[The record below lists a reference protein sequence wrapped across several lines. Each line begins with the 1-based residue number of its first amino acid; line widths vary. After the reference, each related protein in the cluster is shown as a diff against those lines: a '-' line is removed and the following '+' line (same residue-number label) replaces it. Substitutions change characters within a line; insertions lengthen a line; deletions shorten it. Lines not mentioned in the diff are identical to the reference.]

1 MLFDAVL
8 GYTHTHT
15 PTHTCARTHAHYY
28 FALHVGFRS
37 GLVLMPLRDSSKNSS
52 KNLVGVGWIRARVR
66 GWGWLNLGALLK
78 ECAFVGGYSQSGGI
92 PNLA

>member
-1 MLFDAVL
+1 MFSVNAPV
-8 GYTHTHT
+8 
-15 PTHTCARTHAHYY
+15 CASTGPIVYY

-66 GWGWLNLGALLK
+66 GWGWVNLGALLK
-78 ECAFVGGYSQSGGI
+78 ECGAVGMYSGQGQG
-92 PNLA
+92 LGLRFGELT